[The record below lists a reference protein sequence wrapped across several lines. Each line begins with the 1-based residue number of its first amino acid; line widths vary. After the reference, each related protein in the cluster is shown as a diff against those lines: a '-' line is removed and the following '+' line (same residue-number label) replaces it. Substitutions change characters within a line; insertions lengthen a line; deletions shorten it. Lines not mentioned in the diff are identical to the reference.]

1 MKMKVASICVVQ
13 TVAQYTPYAEY
24 APYGYGLGSAYDMP
38 YTGMP
43 SGIPSVLP
51 SQVVHAAEAHPYV
64 GAHVYPQYDISM
76 PQVMP
81 QVMPQYDFAM
91 PQVMPQVY
99 ATRPDA
105 PHPDAIQAEQASHL
119 KTAQENLEKEKQA
132 QWARFEEDQKR
143 ITEDLEAAKQKALSQ
158 AQAQTEERIKNL
170 DLSFQNYEKRLAEQT
185 RQLTGKYCEQRA
197 RESFEEAERTIA
209 AKFQAA
215 AANADPYA
223 NMGLA
228 QEAASARQLNM
239 QQYVRDLEA
248 ISRGEFPAELLQPA
262 AGELPVA
269 EDPPT
274 ATEDPPADD
283 VPEPDSN

>member
-1 MKMKVASICVVQ
+1 MLKVASICVVQ

-24 APYGYGLGSAYDMP
+24 APYGHGLGSAYDMP

-43 SGIPSVLP
+43 SGIPSVFP

-64 GAHVYPQYDISM
+64 GAPVYPQYDMSM

-132 QWARFEEDQKR
+132 QLARRDEDLKK
-143 ITEDLEAAKQKALSQ
+143 ITEDFNAAMQKALSQ
-158 AQAQTEERIKNL
+158 AEAQYEERIKNL
-170 DLSFQNYEKRLAEQT
+170 DLSFQNYEKRLAEQS
-185 RQLTGKYCEQRA
+185 RQLKGKYCEQRA
-197 RESFEEAERTIA
+197 REHFEETERKIA
-209 AKFQAA
+209 AKFQD

-223 NMGLA
+223 NMHLA
-228 QEAASARQLNM
+228 QEAASARQQNM

-248 ISRGEFPAELLQPA
+248 ISRGEFPDELLQPA